1 MLNGLTVQLQFGST
15 ILTYNADGQPV
26 GKYTTLSTSTA
37 VTVTPDSTWGN
48 ADTGLTGGTT
58 QIGTLTTDN
67 NLIEGYIYVY
77 LDGDDASVKLCKLEV
92 ITMKRKGV
100 FRRII
105 NILSTVILLVV
116 IAVVIF
122 VFIARI
128 SGNVPSIFE
137 FSIFRVRSDS
147 MTPTLQVNNVIL
159 THKTSS
165 DDIHK
170 NDIVTYLCEKGELA
184 GETITHRVVSDP
196 EIRGGVY

>member
-1 MLNGLTVQLQFGST
+1 
-15 ILTYNADGQPV
+15 
-26 GKYTTLSTSTA
+26 
-37 VTVTPDSTWGN
+37 
-48 ADTGLTGGTT
+48 
-58 QIGTLTTDN
+58 
-67 NLIEGYIYVY
+67 
-77 LDGDDASVKLCKLEV
+77 
-92 ITMKRKGV
+92 MKRKGV

-128 SGNVPSIFE
+128 SENVPSIFG

-147 MTPTLQVNNVIL
+147 MTPTLQINDVIL
-159 THKTSS
+159 THKTSP

-196 EIRGGVY
+196 EIRGGVYYYVTQGDKTGAPLDSEISYDQIRGKYIQTLPFIDKLYTFFLSPYGLIVFILIIVVLFGYEMISLILSYRSLDEKGDDYYAPPNKKPSKKRKK